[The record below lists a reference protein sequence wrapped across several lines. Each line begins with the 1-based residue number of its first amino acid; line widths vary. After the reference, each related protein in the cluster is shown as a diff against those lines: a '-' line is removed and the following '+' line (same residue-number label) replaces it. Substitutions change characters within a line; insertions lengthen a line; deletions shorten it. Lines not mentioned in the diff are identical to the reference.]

1 MSNRLGLKLSA
12 APTEASAATGKG
24 AAAAEAACM
33 VVIVV
38 IIPWNRHHRR
48 MRICKGILIR
58 PQMTA
63 VFLQIRSAV
72 RKGMHIFTSLT
83 HAQSLRKK
91 LPQAE

>member
-1 MSNRLGLKLSA
+1 MSDRLGLKLSA

-24 AAAAEAACM
+24 AAAAEAACV

-72 RKGMHIFTSLT
+72 RKGMHIFTYACS
-83 HAQSLRKK
+83 
-91 LPQAE
+91 